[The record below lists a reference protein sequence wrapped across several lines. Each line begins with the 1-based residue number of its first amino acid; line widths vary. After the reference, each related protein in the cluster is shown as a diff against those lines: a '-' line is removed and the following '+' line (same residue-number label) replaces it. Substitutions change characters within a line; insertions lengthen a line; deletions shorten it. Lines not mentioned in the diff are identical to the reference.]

1 MQNMEA
7 VIMANEILADFKQKI
22 LSAKLDDAKISE
34 YILLGEMIF
43 SLEELER
50 RK

>member
-1 MQNMEA
+1 
-7 VIMANEILADFKQKI
+7 MANEILADFRQKI
-22 LSAKLDDAKISE
+22 LSAKLDDAEISE
-34 YILLGEMIF
+34 YILLGEMIL